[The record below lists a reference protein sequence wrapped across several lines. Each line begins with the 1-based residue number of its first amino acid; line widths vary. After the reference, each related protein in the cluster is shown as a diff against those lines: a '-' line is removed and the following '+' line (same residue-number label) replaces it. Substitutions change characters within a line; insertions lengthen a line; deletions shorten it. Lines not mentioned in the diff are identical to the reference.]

1 VALDITTDM
10 VLRASGFIPP
20 CLPSHADRPPFGP
33 GWIHEIKHDGF
44 RMMVRRD
51 PAGVRLLTRN
61 GHNWTD
67 RYPLIA
73 AAVGALRVRS
83 CLIDGEAVAC
93 DGDGMPSF
101 DRLRYRRADGTVF
114 LFAFDLLE
122 LDGRDLRREPLEVR
136 KATLASLLRRA
147 GAGVR
152 LNEHLEHE
160 DGGVVFRHACKLK
173 LEGIVSKRLGS
184 VYRSGRSRDWL
195 KMKNPDAPAVR
206 REAEEDWGR

>member
-1 VALDITTDM
+1 VALDITK
-10 VLRASGFIPP
+10 VLRASLSAFIQP
-20 CLPSHADRPPFGP
+20 CLPTKAESPPSGP

-61 GHNWTD
+61 GHDWTD

-93 DGDGMPSF
+93 GDDGLPAF
-101 DRLRYRRADGTVF
+101 DRLRYRRQDGAVF

-122 LDGRDLRREPLEVR
+122 LDGADLRREPFETR
-136 KATLASLLRRA
+136 KATLASLLRRSLP
-147 GAGVR
+147 GMR
-152 LNEHLEHE
+152 LNEHLAHP
-160 DGGVVFRHACKLK
+160 GGCSLTKLHQLIIMRK
-173 LEGIVSKRLGS
+173 
-184 VYRSGRSRDWL
+184 
-195 KMKNPDAPAVR
+195 AF
-206 REAEEDWGR
+206 

>member
-1 VALDITTDM
+1 M
-10 VLRASGFIPP
+10 VLRTSGFIPP
-20 CLPSHADRPPFGP
+20 CLPSPAERPPSGS
-33 GWIHEIKHDGF
+33 GWVHEIKHDGF

-61 GHNWTD
+61 GHDWSE

-73 AAVGALRVRS
+73 AGVVALRVRS

-93 DGDGMPSF
+93 GDDGLPAF

-122 LDGRDLRREPLEVR
+122 LNGDDLRREPLEVR
-136 KATLASLLRRA
+136 KATLASVLAKA
-147 GAGVR
+147 GSGLR
-152 LNEHLEHE
+152 LNEHLEHN
-160 DGGVVFRHACKLK
+160 DGELVFRHACKLG

-184 VYRSGRSRDWL
+184 RYRSGRSPDWL
-195 KMKNPDAPAVR
+195 KMKNPNAPAVK
-206 REAEEDWGR
+206 REAEENWGKEEWR

>member
-1 VALDITTDM
+1 MFSPTRLA
-10 VLRASGFIPP
+10 AAGFIPP
-20 CLPSHADRPPFGP
+20 CLPSPAERPPTGA
-33 GWIHEIKHDGF
+33 GWVHEIKHDAF

-51 PAGVRLLTRN
+51 AASVRLLTRN
-61 GHNWTD
+61 ANDWTQ

-93 DGDGMPSF
+93 GDDGLPAF
-101 DRLRYRRADGTVF
+101 ERVRYRRADGTVF

-147 GAGVR
+147 GAGVQ
-152 LNEHLEHE
+152 LNEHLAHE
-160 DGGVVFRHACKLK
+160 DGDVVFRHACKMG

-195 KMKNPDAPAVR
+195 KFKNPAALAVK
-206 REAEEDWGR
+206 REAEEDWTR